1 VESVKYNKGPRDQI
15 GHAALLIL
23 VALNRREFYH
33 QIQPATSTTEHVAM
47 KDPWQRLQLVIS
59 ILGLSWLVMMASHE
73 FGHILAAKLTGG
85 LIVRIVLHPATIS
98 RTDVLPNPSPLV
110 VAWAGPV
117 LGCLIP
123 ILLALVIRRL
133 ESLKTDLHCQS
144 PAEPTQSA
152 PSAQRSVILSLS
164 QFFAGFCC
172 IANGAYLGL
181 GVFDRVGDAG
191 EILNAGTPPWM
202 LFVFGLTA
210 VTSGMA
216 LWHRLGSPL
225 AILQDRD
232 ELNPWL
238 VRGLM
243 VALLLVIVVEC
254 VLSPT

>member
-1 VESVKYNKGPRDQI
+1 
-15 GHAALLIL
+15 
-23 VALNRREFYH
+23 
-33 QIQPATSTTEHVAM
+33 M
-47 KDPWQRLQLVIS
+47 KDPWQPLQFVIS
-59 ILGLSWLVMMASHE
+59 ILGLSWLGMMASHE

-85 LIVRIVLHPATIS
+85 IVVRVVLHPAMIS
-98 RTDVLPNPSPLV
+98 RTDVSPNPSPLV

-123 ILLALVIRRL
+123 ILLALAIWC
-133 ESLKTDLHCQS
+133 LKGLTSGVRSQS
-144 PAEPTQSA
+144 PAGPTQSA
-152 PSAQRSVILSLS
+152 PSAQRSVIISLS

-202 LFVFGLTA
+202 MIVFGLTA

-225 AILQDRD
+225 AVLQGRI
-232 ELNPWL
+232 EFNPWL

-243 VALLLVIVVEC
+243 AALLLVIVVEC